1 MNRNCW
7 ILLAAVAGALL
18 SGCSAPEPRPDPR
31 QAGLKD
37 PMNYNP
43 TGNDWP
49 TVSGSGG
56 GIMDYDKKAMKRDMN
71 NVLNP

>member
-1 MNRNCW
+1 MNRNCS
-7 ILLAAVAGALL
+7 ILLVAVVAAVL
-18 SGCSAPEPRPDPR
+18 SGCTTPEPTPDRR

-37 PMNYNP
+37 PMNYDP

-49 TVSGSGG
+49 SVSGSGG